1 MVRRKIPGS
10 RGDGRNGYEV
20 GYCKPPTH
28 SQFQPGRS
36 GNPAGR
42 RKGLRNLATDVK
54 RMLATTVKVKE
65 GGRTRTIST
74 QETALR
80 VLREKALQGDQR
92 ALDLLLGLAGRL
104 NTDGLEIGAAQALPT
119 EDQAILAA
127 FAAEITAAA
136 TTPTM
141 KESSDDRALKRATRS
156 DKKKAPK

>member
-10 RGDGRNGYEV
+10 RGGGRNRYEV

-28 SQFQPGRS
+28 SQFRPGQS

-42 RKGLRNLATDVK
+42 RKGVRNFMTDVK
-54 RMLATTVKVKE
+54 RTLAMPVKVKE
-65 GGRTRTIST
+65 GGRTRPLST

-104 NTDGLEIGAAQALPT
+104 NTDGLEIGAAQALPAD
-119 EDQAILAA
+119 DQAILAA
-127 FAAEITAAA
+127 YVGKFAAAA
-136 TTPTM
+136 TTPPD
-141 KESSDDRALKRATRS
+141 ESSDDPALKRGARS
-156 DKKKAPK
+156 HKEKAPK

>member
-10 RGDGRNGYEV
+10 RGGGRNGYEV

-65 GGRTRTIST
+65 SGRTRTLST

-104 NTDGLEIGAAQALPT
+104 NTDGLEIGAAQALPAD
-119 EDQAILAA
+119 DQAILAA
-127 FAAEITAAA
+127 HVAKFAPAA
-136 TTPTM
+136 TTPPD
-141 KESSDDRALKRATRS
+141 ESSDDPALKRGARS

>member
-10 RGDGRNGYEV
+10 RGGGRNGYEV

-65 GGRTRTIST
+65 GGRTRTLST
-74 QETALR
+74 QETLLR
-80 VLREKALQGDQR
+80 VLREKALGGDQR
-92 ALDLLLGLAGRL
+92 ALDLLLGLAGVSTPMVSRSEPPRRCPPM
-104 NTDGLEIGAAQALPT
+104 TKPSSLPT
-119 EDQAILAA
+119 W
-127 FAAEITAAA
+127 
-136 TTPTM
+136 
-141 KESSDDRALKRATRS
+141 TR
-156 DKKKAPK
+156 PPRRPRQTNPLTIRP